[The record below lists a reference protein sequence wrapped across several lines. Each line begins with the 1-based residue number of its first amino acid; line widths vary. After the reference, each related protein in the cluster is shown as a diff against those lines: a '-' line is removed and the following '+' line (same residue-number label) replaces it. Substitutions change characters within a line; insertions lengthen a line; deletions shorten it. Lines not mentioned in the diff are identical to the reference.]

1 MDVKEAVSQAVTE
14 KVDIGEALANNYMLA
29 KLNVRIWSGRKTDK
43 SATAELLTAKGAVA
57 NAASVVKQLL
67 AGNDAKLKETAAAF
81 TRIRSFFYEAT
92 VPWTTA
98 SIGAMKGDRLIS
110 TLESINFLSDFAKLK
125 NDAITILG
133 EFITEY
139 DNAVQASAVSLGA
152 LYDASQYPHKAEI
165 AALFGAE
172 MSLNPLPES
181 TDFDRLTNI
190 PADLATGLK
199 GLYERNMEAQMENAL
214 SDIQKRM
221 LVELERMDTQLSK
234 VVAGEKTRLFKSMV
248 TNLKHLTDM
257 ARSMN
262 FTDNPAINS
271 IADKIETHLLQH
283 EVESYKDNAALAGDA
298 VRNARDIAADV
309 KDDDSWRVSNDE
321 GDPPATSIAEIPA
334 QPVDSIEPEFTNVV
348 GKSPSTSVEENTQLD
363 EDQEFLASLMGK
375 IEEPVEPE
383 EGKTPEVKED
393 ESEKKP
399 AVSDPSTPE
408 FDEDDIMFSS

>member
-1 MDVKEAVSQAVTE
+1 MDEN
-14 KVDIGEALANNYMLA
+14 KVNIGEVLANNYMLA

-43 SATAELLTAKGAVA
+43 SATAELLATKGAVA

-98 SIGAMKGDRLIS
+98 SVGAMKGDRLIS
-110 TLESINFLSDFAKLK
+110 TQKSINFLGDFAKLK
-125 NDAITILG
+125 NDAIAILG

-172 MSLNPLPES
+172 MSLNPLPEA

-190 PADLATGLK
+190 PAELATGLK
-199 GLYERNMEAQMENAL
+199 GLYERNMEAQMDNAL
-214 SDIQKRM
+214 SDVQKR
-221 LVELERMDTQLSK
+221 LLTELERMDTQLSK

-248 TNLKHLTDM
+248 SNLKHLTGM
-257 ARSMN
+257 ARSLN
-262 FTDNPAINS
+262 FTNNS
-271 IADKIETHLLQH
+271 EIEAIADTIETHLLAY
-283 EVESYKDNAALAGDA
+283 EVDAYKDNAALARASVG
-298 VRNARDIAADV
+298 IAKGVIIRA
-309 KDDDSWRVSNDE
+309 SNEEIWRVSNDSQ
-321 GDPPATSIAEIPA
+321 DPVQTSTTEVPA
-334 QPVDSIEPEFTNVV
+334 QPVDSIEVENVTQGISEPESN
-348 GKSPSTSVEENTQLD
+348 PQLT

-375 IEEPVEPE
+375 VEDPE
-383 EGKTPEVKED
+383 EEKAPEVKED
-393 ESEKKP
+393 DESEEKP
-399 AVSDPSTPE
+399 AVSEPTPD